1 MGTRT
6 ATRLADARCAFIAR
20 RQYGVIS
27 RAQAIAAGMTPTMIH
42 DRLASKRW
50 ETLYPAIYR
59 IAGAPPSPQ
68 QNAMAVCLWGGKG
81 TVLGFRTAAAGW
93 GLEGG
98 RWIPPEI
105 ISQRRLAASDA
116 LVIVRRSTT
125 LGQADITTLGAL
137 PISTATRTLID
148 MAGIVGGRTLE
159 IALDQALRTGKTT
172 VGKPRRS
179 PSRAGALT
187 ALRSS
192 KASESGCGQ
201 GSHRLMEA
209 D

>member
-1 MGTRT
+1 
-6 ATRLADARCAFIAR
+6 
-20 RQYGVIS
+20 
-27 RAQAIAAGMTPTMIH
+27 MIH

-50 ETLYPAIYR
+50 EALYPAIYR

-148 MAGIVGGRTLE
+148 MAGIVGERTLE